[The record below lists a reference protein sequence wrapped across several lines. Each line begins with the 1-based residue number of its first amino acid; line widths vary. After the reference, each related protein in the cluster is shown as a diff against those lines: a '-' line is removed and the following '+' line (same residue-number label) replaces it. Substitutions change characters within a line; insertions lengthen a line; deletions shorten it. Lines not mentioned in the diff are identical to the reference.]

1 MKKTSIV
8 FPLYNEEQ
16 RLNKLFIGIK
26 NFSKAKINKSYE
38 FIFVD
43 DGSTDDTAKKISQFI
58 YKIKKKKHKYK
69 LIKSKDNFGK
79 GNALKLGVKAAKN
92 NWIFTMDAD
101 LSVDIFQ
108 TIKWF
113 KKYSFKKNYA
123 YFGSRNH
130 PQSKLKFIYYRK
142 IIGYLFQL
150 FVFLFINKKIK
161 DTQCGFKLYNKK
173 YAKNIF
179 KNLKTPGYAHDIEL
193 IYLLK
198 LKKIKI
204 IELPIK
210 WIYMNKS
217 KVNILSD
224 PIKMLI
230 DIILI
235 KFRYGFK
242 L

>member
-1 MKKTSIV
+1 MEKITIV
-8 FPLYNEEQ
+8 IPLYNEEE
-16 RLNKLFIGIK
+16 RLNKLIKGIK
-26 NFSKAKINKSYE
+26 NFSKAKIDKSYE

-58 YKIKKKKHKYK
+58 DKIKKNKHKYK
-69 LIKSKDNFGK
+69 LIKSTDNFGK
-79 GNALKLGVKAAKN
+79 GNALKLGVQASKN

-123 YFGSRNH
+123 YFGSRKH
-130 PQSKLKFIYYRK
+130 PRSKLKLMYYRN
-142 IIGYLFQL
+142 IIGYIFQSL
-150 FVFLFINKKIK
+150 IFLFIDKKIK
-161 DTQCGFKLYNKK
+161 DTQCWFKLYNKK

-210 WIYMNKS
+210 WMYMDKS
-217 KVNILSD
+217 KVNILTE

-235 KFRYGFK
+235 KFRYGLK